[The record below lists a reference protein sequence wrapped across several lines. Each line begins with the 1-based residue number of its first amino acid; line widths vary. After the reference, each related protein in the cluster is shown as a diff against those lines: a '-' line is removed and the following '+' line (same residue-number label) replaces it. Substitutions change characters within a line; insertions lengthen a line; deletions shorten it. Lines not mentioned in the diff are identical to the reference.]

1 MKITIKIDNIDVKK
15 CDFDRINSKLEEI
28 LKIKPNG
35 EIKEISQKMNWPI
48 NQKNVFIKGNKS
60 REQNKVYYRIEF
72 SSNNKEEG
80 KNYHIGEM
88 NYYLKIK
95 N

>member
-72 SSNNKEEG
+72 YHNNGEEE
-80 KNYHIGEM
+80 KPNYLGEM
-88 NYYLKIK
+88 KYSLAIK